1 MFVFPRPLLLLG
13 DATRLN
19 KKLQVC
25 CLENWSEYP
34 DACTKSAKPG
44 APRISRSGEPNVSV
58 QLNQVQSNHNIVLCT

>member
-1 MFVFPRPLLLLG
+1 MFLFPRPLLPLG

-25 CLENWSEYP
+25 CLENWSVYP
-34 DACTKSAKPG
+34 DADEIRQAW

-58 QLNQVQSNHNIVLCT
+58 QLNQAQSNYNIVLCA